1 MVRFTDY
8 ADYDGL
14 GLAGLVRRGEVAP
27 GEILEAAFEAIER
40 LNPRLN
46 AVVAPMR
53 EQAEASVAAGLPE
66 GPFVGAPIVL
76 KDEYQSYAGFPTGC
90 ASRLCQGLTLP
101 YDTEI
106 VRRYK
111 RAGLNIIG
119 KANLPELGA
128 SVTTEPVI
136 HGPARNP
143 WDPDR
148 TAGGSSGGS
157 AAAVASGMVPVAY
170 GNDGAGSLRIP
181 SSCCGTFGLKP
192 TRARVPS
199 GPDAGELWNGLV
211 IEHAVTRSVRDSAA
225 LLDATGGPDPGAPYW
240 APPKERPFLEEVG
253 ADPGRLRVAFSDR
266 APSGVE
272 VHPDCS
278 EAMMAAARLCEDLG
292 HEVEEDAPEFDGVAM
307 EEAITKLMSA
317 DLAVG
322 IDEIERATGRK
333 ATSDNVEHCNLLIAE
348 RGRELK
354 AVDLLGALQL
364 FTNLSRKVVA
374 PFFERYDVLI
384 TPTLASPPVPHGTIT
399 PTLPDP
405 YEYLKRFFAFIPFTP
420 IANVTGNPAMSVPL
434 HWNEAGLPIGAHFVG
449 RFGDEATLLRLAGQL
464 EEARPWAH
472 RHPPVGAWEEW
483 GAS

>member
-1 MVRFTDY
+1 MGSFHEY
-8 ADYDGL
+8 ADHDGL
-14 GLAGLVRRGEVAP
+14 GLAELVRRGGGTADEV
-27 GEILEAAFEAIER
+27 LEAAFETVR
-40 LNPRLN
+40 RVNPRLN
-46 AVVAPMR
+46 AVVALMR
-53 EQAEASVAAGLPE
+53 EQAEESVARGLPE
-66 GPFVGAPIVL
+66 GPFVGVPVVL

-90 ASRLCQGLTLP
+90 ASRLCEGFTLP

-128 SVTTEPVI
+128 SVTTEPVL

-143 WDPDR
+143 WDPGR

-157 AAAVASGMVPVAY
+157 AAAVAAGMVPVAY

-211 IEHAVTRSVRDSAA
+211 IEHAITRSVRDSAA
-225 LLDATGGPDPGAPYW
+225 LLDATEGADPGAPYW

-253 ADPGRLRVAFSDR
+253 ADPGRLRIAFSDR
-266 APSGVE
+266 TPSGVE

-278 EAMMAAARLCEDLG
+278 EAMMAAARLCEELG
-292 HEVEEDAPEFDGVAM
+292 HEVEEGAPEFDGVAM
-307 EEAITKLMSA
+307 EAAITKLMSA
-317 DLAVG
+317 DLAAG
-322 IDEIERATGRK
+322 IQEIENATGRK
-333 ATSDNVEHCNLLIAE
+333 ATPENVEHCNLLIAE

-354 AVDLLGALQL
+354 AVELLGALQL
-364 FTNLSRKVVA
+364 FTDLSRKVVA
-374 PFFERYDVLI
+374 PFFERYDVLL

-405 YEYLKRFFAFIPFTP
+405 DEYLERFFAFIPFTP
-420 IANVTGNPAMSVPL
+420 IANVSGNPAMSVPL
-434 HWNEAGLPIGAHFVG
+434 HWNSEGLPIGAHFVG
-449 RFGDEATLLRLAGQL
+449 RFGGEATLLRLAAQL

-472 RHPPVGAWEEW
+472 RRPPIGAWK
-483 GAS
+483 G